1 VPISPQPVSNRWTVL
16 EVIRWTT
23 QRFEKH
29 GVDNPRLDTEL
40 LASRAFALSRV
51 ELYTHFDRPLA
62 EPELAAFR
70 ELVRR
75 RLNGEPVAYLLGQK
89 EFWSLD
95 LKVDPRVLVPRP
107 DTEALVEVALA
118 LLDEGQTDRP
128 LVLADMGTG
137 SGAIALAIKKE
148 RPNVNVWATDLSSE
162 ALNVARENADRLG
175 LSINFVEGRLWE
187 PLTSTARFDVL
198 VSNPPYIPS
207 SVIDTLSPEVR
218 HEPRLALDGGPDG
231 LELVRELIT
240 TSRGYLS
247 PGGAL
252 AVEIGKG
259 QAGLTSELFAAAG
272 FYKIHSQSDLAGI
285 PRVVSGRLGGGEP

>member
-1 VPISPQPVSNRWTVL
+1 
-16 EVIRWTT
+16 
-23 QRFEKH
+23 
-29 GVDNPRLDTEL
+29 
-40 LASRAFALSRV
+40 
-51 ELYTHFDRPLA
+51 
-62 EPELAAFR
+62 
-70 ELVRR
+70 
-75 RLNGEPVAYLLGQK
+75 
-89 EFWSLD
+89 
-95 LKVDPRVLVPRP
+95 
-107 DTEALVEVALA
+107 VEVALA

-162 ALNVARENADRLG
+162 ALAVARENADRLG

-252 AVEIGKG
+252 AVEIGIG
-259 QAGLTSELFAAAG
+259 QADLTSELFAAAG
-272 FYKIHSQSDLAGI
+272 FYKIYSQSDLAGI